1 MEGQRS
7 VNVPP
12 DYPHFIMHTHISAS
26 FVSLYGGTS
35 YCLFCSLT
43 AEIHH
48 LLASFFFFSHITIF
62 KTLFI
67 IICWLHFIF
76 HKLQYLK
83 PYSTLSKITGAI
95 VEWNLFQPLCVL
107 YTLDIEIM
115 AKNFL
120 QTTFWNKK
128 KCYKVPFPSIFLC
141 NLKFNFFINF
151 CKVQLIWSKNYYW
164 GQSHKFL

>member
-1 MEGQRS
+1 MSDGGNEWSSLPDTAINTKDGGSTFCKCTTRLSPLHYAHTYIS
-7 VNVPP
+7 VICQSLWG
-12 DYPHFIMHTHISAS
+12 DKLLFILLSDCWDSSS
-26 FVSLYGGTS
+26 FG
-35 YCLFCSLT
+35 F
-43 AEIHH
+43 I
-48 LLASFFFFSHITIF
+48 FFFFSHITIF

-115 AKNFL
+115 AKIFL

-128 KCYKVPFPSIFLC
+128 KMLQSPFSFYL
-141 NLKFNFFINF
+141 FM
-151 CKVQLIWSKNYYW
+151 
-164 GQSHKFL
+164 

>member
-1 MEGQRS
+1 MYHQTIPTS
-7 VNVPP
+7 LC
-12 DYPHFIMHTHISAS
+12 THIYQRHLSV
-26 FVSLYGGTS
+26 FMGGQATV
-35 YCLFCSLT
+35 YFALW
-43 AEIHH
+43 
-48 LLASFFFFSHITIF
+48 LLRFIIFWLHFFFTHITIF

-115 AKNFL
+115 ANFFL
-120 QTTFWNKK
+120 HTTFWNKK